1 MPPCLLFRLTD
12 ACPISTAT
20 HLFPAE
26 LHATLNDE
34 DHPGTGKATARN
46 KKKTMTLSKVTTL
59 RTAKE
64 IFNVDGSN
72 AETAED
78 RQKKVLE
85 ELTRLDETAGG
96 EDEEDFDL
104 DGQDYEEMDEVY
116 DDEDGGD
123 YDAEGYFDGGDD
135 DDMDDGAGDDGVY

>member
-1 MPPCLLFRLTD
+1 MFEFWSDWSLL
-12 ACPISTAT
+12 CPTAT
-20 HLFPAE
+20 HLFPTE

-34 DHPGTGKATARN
+34 DQPGKASSRSN
-46 KKKTMTLSKVTTL
+46 KKKTMTLSKVTSL
-59 RTAKE
+59 RTAEE
-64 IFNVDGSN
+64 IFNVDGT
-72 AETAED
+72 ETAED

-104 DGQDYEEMDEVY
+104 DGQDYEEMDEAY

-123 YDAEGYFDGGDD
+123 YDAEMYFDGGDD
-135 DDMDDGAGDDGVY
+135 DDMDDGGGDDGVY